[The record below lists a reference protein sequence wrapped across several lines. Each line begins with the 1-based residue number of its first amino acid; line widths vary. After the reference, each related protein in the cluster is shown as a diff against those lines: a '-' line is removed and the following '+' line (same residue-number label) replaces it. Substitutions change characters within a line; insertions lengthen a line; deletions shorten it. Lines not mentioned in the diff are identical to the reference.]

1 MRPEST
7 GTSAHRVDRSPP
19 TPGRIAT
26 AVGTFGRATRM
37 GASAIAI
44 GSTDLVRGRFQWRET
59 LQQTWF
65 LISVTAIPGILMAV
79 PFGVIVSAQV
89 GNLVH
94 QLGASSLIGAAGG
107 MGVIK
112 QGAPVAT
119 GLLLAGAGAA
129 AIAADLGSRTIREE
143 VDAMRVMG
151 VDPTQRL
158 VVPRIAAMIVVAPLI
173 NILIIAIG
181 VGAGY
186 LVAVT
191 ALGITPGSYWM
202 SFGAFTSG
210 FDVWISLLKSV
221 IFGFLVVL
229 IGCQRGLEAKGGP
242 RGVADGVNAAVVLS
256 VVSIIVVNTGI
267 TQIATMFAP
276 LRIG

>member
-1 MRPEST
+1 MRPKPTET
-7 GTSAHRVDRSPP
+7 PAHLADRAPSP
-19 TPGRIAT
+19 PGRITT
-26 AVGTFGRATRM
+26 AVSTFGRATRM

-44 GSTDLVRGRFQWRET
+44 GTKDLAGGRFQWRET
-59 LQQTWF
+59 IQQAWF

-119 GLLLAGAGAA
+119 GLLLAGASAA

-191 ALGITPGSYWM
+191 ALGLTPGSYWM

-210 FDVWISLLKSV
+210 FDVWISLLKST